1 MNSEL
6 TIDILLAADSIEN
19 NVTNLYFLNNE
30 LSQFVYPMNPSA
42 VEQLKKLVTE
52 GYLENTRIKYLSNN
66 EPRSVYLG
74 QLTEKGKEYLEKL
87 LFPSEKP
94 ERPSFI
100 SNYFYGAI
108 NNLQQGNGNNIYG
121 QDNKAVNYQLGK
133 IRFTKYGQRIFEA
146 LQTIKPESD
155 ELINDISLELG
166 FNSGRKFEKQFMTNK
181 YPNFKAMRWLSNR
194 LGINYG
200 WLLKEKDNM
209 FSPEIESLP
218 VVEKTVNDYD
228 QYFFIIKNEERY
240 REILVV
246 HQKEKYRYNIYKKTL
261 LFNSQVGGEG
271 RRRLVEE
278 TYSFLK
284 AVQQQRLND
293 IAKVIF
299 VSSDKF
305 IQIKKGLIYPG
316 NILNSVKD
324 ENILDDFVDGE
335 INCYD
340 QGCVQDIQN
349 IYNLIYKK
357 IRNSDNKYLPEDI
370 FKSWKYVQ

>member
-30 LSQFVYPMNPSA
+30 LSQFVYPMSHSA

-74 QLTEKGKEYLEKL
+74 QLTEKGKKYLKEL
-87 LFPSEKP
+87 LFLSKKTVY
-94 ERPSFI
+94 I
-100 SNYFYGAI
+100 NNYFYEDI
-108 NNLQQGNGNNIYG
+108 NNLQQGNENNIYG
-121 QDNKAVNYQLGK
+121 QDNKVINSKFGK
-133 IRFTKYGQRIFEA
+133 NRFTKYGQRIFKA
-146 LQTIKPESD
+146 LQSINPKSD

-166 FNSGRKFEKQFMTNK
+166 FNSGRKFEKQFMTNE

-194 LGINYG
+194 LGINYD
-200 WLLKEKDNM
+200 WILKGKDNM
-209 FSPEIESLP
+209 FAPEIESLP
-218 VVEKTVNDYD
+218 IVEETIGNDYD

-246 HQKEKYRYNIYKKTL
+246 HQKEKYRFNIYKKTL

-299 VSSDKF
+299 VSPDKF
-305 IQIKKGLIYPG
+305 MQIEKGLIYPG

-340 QGCVQDIQN
+340 QNCVQDIKN
-349 IYNLIYKK
+349 ISNLIYNK
-357 IRNSDNKYLPEDI
+357 IRNSDNKYLPENI